1 MARPKKW
8 RKVCGLPEVNRF
20 GPLGSLGTNSKII
33 MTVDEYETIRLI
45 DLEGMIQEEC
55 AESMGVART
64 TVQAIY
70 ESARKK
76 IANSIIN
83 GHTLIIE
90 GGEYRICDGLGGHCG
105 GRGCNRKGR
114 GIDRNL

>member
-8 RKVCGLPEVNRF
+8 RKVCGLPETSRF
-20 GPLGSLGTNSKII
+20 GPMGRLYSADVS

-45 DLEGMIQEEC
+45 DLERMKQEEC

-76 IANSIIN
+76 IADSLVN
-83 GHTLIIE
+83 GKMLIIE
-90 GGEYRICDGLGGHCG
+90 GGEYTLCDGHGGRCG
-105 GRGCNRKGR
+105 GRGCRGQGR
-114 GIDRNL
+114 GGARVSK